1 MLSPALPMAGRV
13 ALTLKTIAG
22 LSTQQIARAFLVS
35 EATMGQR
42 LLRTRTKVANAGI
55 SLRVPEP
62 HRLTERTAGVL
73 AVIYLVFNEGY
84 SPTDDGLFRDDL
96 AEEALY
102 LADLVAQLLPEDDE
116 ALGLQ
121 ALMLLQH
128 ARRDARVDSAGE
140 LQTLEEQDRGRWDR
154 GRIAEG
160 LERLTAA
167 RATGRP
173 PGAYRLQAEIAALHA
188 TADDAASTDWSR
200 IVAAYDALLVLR
212 PSPVVAL
219 NRAVAVAMADGPE
232 AGLEALAELDAA
244 DLAEYPLLPA
254 VRADFL
260 RRAGRHREA
269 ADAYLDAIAQARTE
283 PERRLLRRRLA
294 EVSGGA

>member
-1 MLSPALPMAGRV
+1 M
-13 ALTLKTIAG
+13 
-22 LSTQQIARAFLVS
+22 
-35 EATMGQR
+35 
-42 LLRTRTKVANAGI
+42 
-55 SLRVPEP
+55 
-62 HRLTERTAGVL
+62 
-73 AVIYLVFNEGY
+73 
-84 SPTDDGLFRDDL
+84 
-96 AEEALY
+96 
-102 LADLVAQLLPEDDE
+102 
-116 ALGLQ
+116 
-121 ALMLLQH
+121 
-128 ARRDARVDSAGE
+128 
-140 LQTLEEQDRGRWDR
+140 
-154 GRIAEG
+154 
-160 LERLTAA
+160 
-167 RATGRP
+167 
-173 PGAYRLQAEIAALHA
+173 
-188 TADDAASTDWSR
+188 
-200 IVAAYDALLVLR
+200 LR